1 MSDDEGKS
9 ADVDL
14 VEQVQGARCKVHQ
27 CNEFRLPPFTTA
39 RQDQL
44 TTLMMRMILIIFNDD
59 KIIIMIRSALKVKVM
74 VTTILTMMV
83 LQSHMLARGWNMMPR
98 KTASRWLILFS
109 PAKDARFLA
118 RLVTP
123 IASGICE
130 CLSETYPAPVSTSQS
145 TCIKT
150 IWKRK
155 LKWLFIFHA
164 PPHTRHICPQIC
176 AAQIA
181 NFVWL
186 SRVMIFYGRPL
197 SQIYV
202 TRPCSSHMR
211 ANMRNAPV

>member
-1 MSDDEGKS
+1 MRVKHDAEKDGFKMIDLIFAGKGCE
-9 ADVDL
+9 V
-14 VEQVQGARCKVHQ
+14 
-27 CNEFRLPPFTTA
+27 
-39 RQDQL
+39 
-44 TTLMMRMILIIFNDD
+44 
-59 KIIIMIRSALKVKVM
+59 
-74 VTTILTMMV
+74 
-83 LQSHMLARGWNMMPR
+83 W
-98 KTASRWLILFS
+98 
-109 PAKDARFLA
+109 A

-123 IASGICE
+123 TSPGICE
-130 CLSETYPAPVSTSQS
+130 CLSVTYSVPVSTSQS

-164 PPHTRHICPQIC
+164 LPHTPHICLQIW

-186 SRVMIFYGRPL
+186 SWVMIFYGRPL

-211 ANMRNAPV
+211 PNMRNAPV

>member
-1 MSDDEGKS
+1 MRVKHDAERDGFKMIDLIFAGKGCE
-9 ADVDL
+9 V
-14 VEQVQGARCKVHQ
+14 
-27 CNEFRLPPFTTA
+27 
-39 RQDQL
+39 
-44 TTLMMRMILIIFNDD
+44 
-59 KIIIMIRSALKVKVM
+59 
-74 VTTILTMMV
+74 
-83 LQSHMLARGWNMMPR
+83 W
-98 KTASRWLILFS
+98 
-109 PAKDARFLA
+109 A

-123 IASGICE
+123 KSSRICE
-130 CLSETYPAPVSTSQS
+130 CLSETYSASVSTSQS

-164 PPHTRHICPQIC
+164 PPHTPHICLQIC

-211 ANMRNAPV
+211 ANMRNAPVSR

>member
-1 MSDDEGKS
+1 MISLKSKSNGYHNFDDDGITVSHACMRGKHD
-9 ADVDL
+9 AKRDGFEMIDL
-14 VEQVQGARCKVHQ
+14 
-27 CNEFRLPPFTTA
+27 
-39 RQDQL
+39 
-44 TTLMMRMILIIFNDD
+44 IFAG
-59 KIIIMIRSALKVKVM
+59 KGCEVWAV
-74 VTTILTMMV
+74 
-83 LQSHMLARGWNMMPR
+83 
-98 KTASRWLILFS
+98 
-109 PAKDARFLA
+109 
-118 RLVTP
+118 LVTP
-123 IASGICE
+123 KSLPGICE
-130 CLSETYPAPVSTSQS
+130 CLSETYSAPVSTSQS

-155 LKWLFIFHA
+155 LKWLYIFHA
-164 PPHTRHICPQIC
+164 SPHTHHICPQIC